1 MEYKYNIGD
10 KVQVNSIIKA
20 QAKVT
25 DRLQKPGINLYQ
37 VEVLEGKYKNNK
49 YWFSEHELSRN

>member
-37 VEVLEGKYKNNK
+37 VEVLEGEHKNNK